1 MTRQER
7 GWKLKELMFKQK
19 LSAIDLEKSSGVHRN
34 TISNILT
41 GTKGVTVDTLLK
53 VAEGLGISPTLL
65 I

>member
-1 MTRQER
+1 
-7 GWKLKELMFKQK
+7 MFKQK